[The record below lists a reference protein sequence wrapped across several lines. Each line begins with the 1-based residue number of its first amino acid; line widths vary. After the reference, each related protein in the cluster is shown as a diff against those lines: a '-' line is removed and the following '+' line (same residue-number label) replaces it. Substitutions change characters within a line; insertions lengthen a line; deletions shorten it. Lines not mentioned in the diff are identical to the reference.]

1 MHFVKVTSIAQ
12 CSVFS
17 GKSSGGWIYI
27 NLFQKPKSQP
37 ETRSPSKRQQKQ
49 HLSNRLDPTFSEIP
63 CLVGWDSLKP
73 GIKNLPR
80 IRRQA
85 ILLPRS
91 PGPHHEGCP
100 FCWPRIGSQP
110 PVPGCGPVAQAS
122 GTVPNRGNKPSE
134 GREFL
139 KKPPEVHHL
148 KRQVGGI
155 HFDCLVFVDVFI
167 QL

>member
-1 MHFVKVTSIAQ
+1 MRDARFVGLGSAHSLQ
-12 CSVFS
+12 
-17 GKSSGGWIYI
+17 
-27 NLFQKPKSQP
+27 
-37 ETRSPSKRQQKQ
+37 SPAV
-49 HLSNRLDPTFSEIP
+49 DP
-63 CLVGWDSLKP
+63 
-73 GIKNLPR
+73 
-80 IRRQA
+80 
-85 ILLPRS
+85 
-91 PGPHHEGCP
+91 
-100 FCWPRIGSQP
+100 WPRP
-110 PVPGCGPVAQAS
+110 RAS